1 MSMDL
6 DNVKSDEE
14 PEVVTKIKWPDV
26 TAKGKIALANIKS
39 AMVNQ
44 DSEKNFRLALIEA
57 LQPVFQ
63 EIYQLVKTNIPRFEE
78 FLDEFPSLHDL
89 KAPLWAQMFD
99 QIPYNAVNTKNADLK
114 KQLTDMEITIKAISN
129 NLPTTNEF
137 IKVIRLHGAL

>member
-44 DSEKNFRLALIEA
+44 DSEK
-57 LQPVFQ
+57 
-63 EIYQLVKTNIPRFEE
+63 
-78 FLDEFPSLHDL
+78 
-89 KAPLWAQMFD
+89 
-99 QIPYNAVNTKNADLK
+99 
-114 KQLTDMEITIKAISN
+114 
-129 NLPTTNEF
+129 
-137 IKVIRLHGAL
+137 